1 MIVYNAFLLCIQA
14 ATLARGRSVRQSKL
28 LFYGKLAEKALQ
40 TYERDG
46 WGEFP
51 TQIVVERREIRPTA
65 DRGPILLCV
74 DTSGKARLCCIVLSS
89 FDILTKVPVIEDVLL
104 CALSVVG
111 EIELLLHLL
120 VLHRVLLVLQHI
132 WLASFSLFS

>member
-1 MIVYNAFLLCIQA
+1 MIVYSAFLLCIQA

-74 DTSGKARLCCIVLSS
+74 DTSGKARLCCIVFSTL
-89 FDILTKVPVIEDVLL
+89 DIL
-104 CALSVVG
+104 
-111 EIELLLHLL
+111 
-120 VLHRVLLVLQHI
+120 
-132 WLASFSLFS
+132 

>member
-1 MIVYNAFLLCIQA
+1 MHRDAVYMQA

-74 DTSGKARLCCIVLSS
+74 DTSGKFSFMQAASVGVVMSCQVVWTALDEFELIPCRHLSRCTSIAWLLFRYLQMPLCYVYRCCLSH
-89 FDILTKVPVIEDVLL
+89 V
-104 CALSVVG
+104 
-111 EIELLLHLL
+111 
-120 VLHRVLLVLQHI
+120 
-132 WLASFSLFS
+132 

>member
-1 MIVYNAFLLCIQA
+1 M
-14 ATLARGRSVRQSKL
+14 RQSKL

-74 DTSGKARLCCIVLSS
+74 DTSGMTSPALYLTVGLCTVAHGLTTACAGVSHHTAYSRFKCAKCPRLSW
-89 FDILTKVPVIEDVLL
+89 
-104 CALSVVG
+104 
-111 EIELLLHLL
+111 
-120 VLHRVLLVLQHI
+120 R
-132 WLASFSLFS
+132 LF

>member
-1 MIVYNAFLLCIQA
+1 M
-14 ATLARGRSVRQSKL
+14 RQSKL

-74 DTSGKARLCCIVLSS
+74 DTSGEICSS
-89 FDILTKVPVIEDVLL
+89 SSSSSSTLQSIRYMFMWCPTCQVVLL
-104 CALSVVG
+104 SVAMSILSD
-111 EIELLLHLL
+111 
-120 VLHRVLLVLQHI
+120 
-132 WLASFSLFS
+132 

>member
-1 MIVYNAFLLCIQA
+1 M
-14 ATLARGRSVRQSKL
+14 RQSKL

-74 DTSGKARLCCIVLSS
+74 DTSGICLPLSLRCIVMLTWLKFCISGSLHIFATVRPMICSRGESS
-89 FDILTKVPVIEDVLL
+89 TYKCRTVRTVSNRL
-104 CALSVVG
+104 VG
-111 EIELLLHLL
+111 FNSLE
-120 VLHRVLLVLQHI
+120 VMSPQSR
-132 WLASFSLFS
+132 FSQT